1 MKIKTLLT
9 LTAAL
14 LLVGCN
20 KGDEPGNTEPVTP
33 PDPTEKYDD
42 FQMLVYRSIT
52 NGINKEATF
61 EIEFKGEHLN
71 EDGSHKDY
79 YNNFTNLFSRKGDIL
94 TISKKNST
102 DPDAMLDYGKDTV
115 YQYNSE
121 TSQYDLT
128 EQKAKDYN
136 PMTSNSTYGVY
147 HYSFGM
153 YIGYYAFSSDYAPK
167 DVTHEDNK
175 YSYTHPRS
183 DHSYVLSYSDHDGV
197 DMVDDIYFKEP
208 FNATTILHYYLRIRS
223 YTATVPEI

>member
-20 KGDEPGNTEPVTP
+20 KGEEPSNTEPVTP

-71 EDGSHKDY
+71 ADGSHKDY
-79 YNNFTNLFSRKGDIL
+79 YNNFLNYFSRKGDIL
-94 TISKKNST
+94 TISKKSSI
-102 DPDAMLDYGKDTV
+102 DPDVMLDYGKDLV
-115 YQYNSE
+115 YQYNDE
-121 TSQYDLT
+121 TSQYELT
-128 EQKAKDYN
+128 DKKIKDYN
-136 PMTSNSTYGVY
+136 PMTSNSTYGTY

-153 YIGYYAFSSDYAPK
+153 YIGYYAFSGDYAPK
-167 DVTHEDNK
+167 DVTHENDS
-175 YSYTHPRS
+175 YSYTHPR
-183 DHSYVLSYSDHDGV
+183 DNNSYTLSYSNHDGV
-197 DMVDDIYFKEP
+197 DMVDEIYFKNPYNE
-208 FNATTILHYYLRIRS
+208 TTILHYYLRIRS
-223 YTATVPEI
+223 YTAVVPEI